1 MALVPH
7 PSFKQVSLSWWLMGP
22 IGVLNLL
29 KAASNLKFLIG
40 MLLASW
46 VMPLQAE
53 ALPMDQLAITEQQ
66 AIALFYQRNLNLIA
80 ASLNID
86 NAHAQE
92 IIAAAIPNPVF
103 SFTLHELA
111 PKAFAPQSRNLA
123 VPALL
128 PQIQQLI
135 ETAGKRRLRI
145 ESSELATEAVNFDV
159 QDVARVLTNAVRRS
173 FYNLLL
179 AQKTIKVANDNLE
192 HYREI
197 LRVNEVRL
205 KVGDVAAVDFIRIEV
220 ESLKA
225 QGDQDQARTTLNQA
239 RADLLLLLGWPEN
252 SIEISAVEVWPEAAP
267 EIVLTRQDQLVGRAL
282 ERRPDMRAAR
292 VRIAQ
297 AKKMLTLA
305 QRQLIPDVTI
315 SAFYDQDQGNQF
327 PRSGGVGISVPI
339 PLFYQQ
345 KGEISQARVGLTS
358 AELALKQAEQ
368 GVRAEVMKASAS
380 WQSADAIAR
389 RFETSVVKRIETLRQ
404 AQEIAYQK
412 GAVGVLDLI
421 DAERSYKAIMLDYY
435 IALTNRSKAW
445 ADLLMAY
452 GEEIRSFARNHPS
465 GDG

>member
-1 MALVPH
+1 
-7 PSFKQVSLSWWLMGP
+7 
-22 IGVLNLL
+22 
-29 KAASNLKFLIG
+29 

-46 VMPLQAE
+46 AITLQAE
-53 ALPMDQLAITEQQ
+53 AVSAGPLAITEQQ
-66 AIALFYQRNLNLIA
+66 AIALFYQRNLGLIA

-86 NAHAQE
+86 DAQAQE

-103 SFTLHELA
+103 SLIVSELN
-111 PKAFAPQSRNLA
+111 PKISRPENRGQA
-123 VPALL
+123 VPAVL

-173 FYNLLL
+173 YYNLLL
-179 AQKTIKVANDNLE
+179 AQKTLKVASDNFE
-192 HYREI
+192 RYREI

-220 ESLKA
+220 ESLKI
-225 QGDQDQARTTLNQA
+225 QGDQDQARAALNQA

-252 SIEISAVEVWPEAAP
+252 SIEITAVEAWPEAAP
-267 EIVLTRQDQLVGRAL
+267 EIALAKQDQLVERAL
-282 ERRPDMRAAR
+282 ERRPDMKAAR
-292 VRIAQ
+292 IRIAQ

-305 QRQLIPDVTI
+305 QRLVIPDVTI
-315 SAFYDQDQGNQF
+315 SAFYERDAGNFF
-327 PRSGGVGISVPI
+327 PNSGGVGISLPI

-345 KGEISQARVGLTS
+345 KGQISKARVGVTT
-358 AELALKQAEQ
+358 AELALAQSEQ
-368 GVRAEVMKASAS
+368 GVRTEVLKASAS

-389 RFETSVVKRIETLRQ
+389 RFETSVVKRIETLRK
-404 AQEIAYQK
+404 AREIAYQK

-435 IALTNRSKAW
+435 TALANRSKAW

-452 GEEIRSFARNHPS
+452 GEETRDFSRGLAG

>member
-1 MALVPH
+1 MT
-7 PSFKQVSLSWWLMGP
+7 
-22 IGVLNLL
+22 
-29 KAASNLKFLIG
+29 
-40 MLLASW
+40 
-46 VMPLQAE
+46 LQAE
-53 ALPMDQLAITEQQ
+53 AMPAMEGQLAITEHQ
-66 AIALFYQRNLNLIA
+66 AIALFYQRNLGLIA

-86 NAHAQE
+86 NAQAQE

-159 QDVARVLTNAVRRS
+159 QDVARVLTNAVRRN

-197 LRVNEVRL
+197 LRVNEIRL

-225 QGDQDQARTTLNQA
+225 QGDQDQARTALNQA

-252 SIEISAVEVWPEAAP
+252 SLEISVVETWPEAAP
-267 EIVLTRQDQLVGRAL
+267 EIVLTGQDQLVGRAL

-327 PRSGGVGISVPI
+327 PRTGGVGISVPI

-389 RFETSVVKRIETLRQ
+389 RFETSVVKRIETLRK

-435 IALTNRSKAW
+435 TALTNRSKAW

-452 GEEIRSFARNHPS
+452 GEEIRSFSRNHPG

>member
-1 MALVPH
+1 MILIAWAV
-7 PSFKQVSLSWWLMGP
+7 VS
-22 IGVLNLL
+22 
-29 KAASNLKFLIG
+29 
-40 MLLASW
+40 
-46 VMPLQAE
+46 QAE
-53 ALPMDQLAITEQQ
+53 TLPSVEGQLTITEEQ
-66 AIALFYQRNLNLIA
+66 AIALFYQRNLGLIA

-86 NAHAQE
+86 NAQAQE

-103 SFTLHELA
+103 SFTVHELA
-111 PKAFAPQSRNLA
+111 PKAFAPESRHLA

-145 ESSELATEAVNFDV
+145 ESSELATEAVNLDV
-159 QDVARVLTNAVRRS
+159 LDVARVLTNAVRRS

-179 AQKTIKVANDNLE
+179 SQKTINVANDNLE

-197 LRVNEVRL
+197 LKVNEIRL
-205 KVGDVAAVDFIRIEV
+205 KVGDVAEMDFIRIEV
-220 ESLKA
+220 ESLKV
-225 QGDQDQARTTLNQA
+225 QSDQDQARAALNQA

-252 SIEISAVEVWPEAAP
+252 SIEINAVEAWPEAFP
-267 EIVLTRQDQLVGRAL
+267 EIAMIRQDELVRRAL

-297 AKKMLTLA
+297 ARKVLTLA
-305 QRQLIPDVTI
+305 QRRVIPDVTI

-327 PRSGGVGISVPI
+327 PRTGGVGISIPI

-358 AELALKQAEQ
+358 AELSLRQAEQ
-368 GVRAEVMKASAS
+368 GVQAEVMKASAS
-380 WQSADAIAR
+380 WKSADAIAR
-389 RFETSVVKRIETLRQ
+389 RFETSVVRRIETLRK

-421 DAERSYKAIMLDYY
+421 DAQRSYRAIMLDYY
-435 IALTNRSKAW
+435 TALANRSKAW

-452 GEEIRSFARNHPS
+452 GEETRNFARDR
-465 GDG
+465 GQK

>member
-1 MALVPH
+1 
-7 PSFKQVSLSWWLMGP
+7 
-22 IGVLNLL
+22 
-29 KAASNLKFLIG
+29 

-46 VMPLQAE
+46 AITLQAE
-53 ALPMDQLAITEQQ
+53 AVSAGPLAITEQQ
-66 AIALFYQRNLNLIA
+66 AIALFYQRNLGLIA

-86 NAHAQE
+86 DAQAQE

-103 SFTLHELA
+103 SLIVSELN
-111 PKAFAPQSRNLA
+111 PKISRPENRGQA
-123 VPALL
+123 VPAVL

-173 FYNLLL
+173 YYNLLL
-179 AQKTIKVANDNLE
+179 AQKTLKVASDNLE
-192 HYREI
+192 RYREI

-220 ESLKA
+220 ESLKI
-225 QGDQDQARTTLNQA
+225 QGDQDQARAALNQA

-252 SIEISAVEVWPEAAP
+252 SIEITAVEAWPEAAP
-267 EIVLTRQDQLVGRAL
+267 EIALARQDQLVERAL
-282 ERRPDMRAAR
+282 ERRPDMKAAR
-292 VRIAQ
+292 IRIAQ

-305 QRQLIPDVTI
+305 QRLVIPDVTI
-315 SAFYDQDQGNQF
+315 SAFYERDAGNFF
-327 PRSGGVGISVPI
+327 PNSGGVGISLPI

-345 KGEISQARVGLTS
+345 KGQISKARVGVTT
-358 AELALKQAEQ
+358 AELALAQSEQ
-368 GVRAEVMKASAS
+368 GVRTEVLKASAS

-389 RFETSVVKRIETLRQ
+389 RFETSVVKRIETLRK
-404 AQEIAYQK
+404 AREIAYQK

-435 IALTNRSKAW
+435 TALANRSKAW

-452 GEEIRSFARNHPS
+452 GEETRDFSRGLAD

>member
-1 MALVPH
+1 MLN
-7 PSFKQVSLSWWLMGP
+7 
-22 IGVLNLL
+22 VL
-29 KAASNLKFLIG
+29 KTASNLKFLLG
-40 MLLASW
+40 MVLASW
-46 VMPLQAE
+46 AMALQAE
-53 ALPMDQLAITEQQ
+53 AVPPMEEQLVITEQQ
-66 AIALFYQRNLNLIA
+66 AIALFYQRNLELIA

-86 NAHAQE
+86 DARAQQ

-111 PKAFAPQSRNLA
+111 PKAFAPESRNLA

-128 PQIQQLI
+128 PHIQQLI

-145 ESSELATEAVNFDV
+145 ESSELAAEAVNFDV
-159 QDVARVLTNAVRRS
+159 QDVARVLTNAVRRN

-197 LRVNEVRL
+197 LRANEIRL
-205 KVGDVAAVDFIRIEV
+205 KVGDIAAVDFIRIEV

-225 QGDQDQARTTLNQA
+225 QGDQDQARTALNQA

-252 SIEISAVEVWPEAAP
+252 SIEISAVETWPEAAP
-267 EIVLTRQDQLVGRAL
+267 EIVLAGQDQLIGRAL

-297 AKKMLTLA
+297 ARKVLTLA
-305 QRQLIPDVTI
+305 QRQIIPDVTI

-327 PRSGGVGISVPI
+327 PRTGGVGISVPI

-358 AELALKQAEQ
+358 AELALRQAEQ

-389 RFETSVVKRIETLRQ
+389 RFETSVVKRIETLRK

-435 IALTNRSKAW
+435 IALANRSKAW

-452 GEEIRSFARNHPS
+452 GEEIRNFSHSLAGKN
-465 GDG
+465 G

>member
-1 MALVPH
+1 
-7 PSFKQVSLSWWLMGP
+7 
-22 IGVLNLL
+22 VLNLL
-29 KAASNLKFLIG
+29 NAASHLSIFLG
-40 MLLASW
+40 MLLTTCA
-46 VMPLQAE
+46 MTLQAE
-53 ALPMDQLAITEQQ
+53 AMPAMEGQLAITEHQ
-66 AIALFYQRNLNLIA
+66 AIALFYQRNLGLIA

-86 NAHAQE
+86 NAQAQE

-159 QDVARVLTNAVRRS
+159 QDVARVLTNAVRRN

-197 LRVNEVRL
+197 LRVNEIRL

-225 QGDQDQARTTLNQA
+225 QGDQDQARTALNQA

-252 SIEISAVEVWPEAAP
+252 SLEISVVETWPEAAP
-267 EIVLTRQDQLVGRAL
+267 EIVLTGQDQLVGRAL

-327 PRSGGVGISVPI
+327 PRTGGVGISVPI

-389 RFETSVVKRIETLRQ
+389 RFETSVVKRIETLRK

-435 IALTNRSKAW
+435 TALTNRSKAW

-452 GEEIRSFARNHPS
+452 GEEIRSFSRNHPG

>member
-1 MALVPH
+1 
-7 PSFKQVSLSWWLMGP
+7 
-22 IGVLNLL
+22 
-29 KAASNLKFLIG
+29 

-46 VMPLQAE
+46 AITLQAE
-53 ALPMDQLAITEQQ
+53 AVSAGPLAITEQQ
-66 AIALFYQRNLNLIA
+66 AIALFYQRNLGLIA

-86 NAHAQE
+86 DAQAQE

-103 SFTLHELA
+103 SLIVSELN
-111 PKAFAPQSRNLA
+111 PKISRPENRGQA
-123 VPALL
+123 VPAVL

-173 FYNLLL
+173 YYNLLL
-179 AQKTIKVANDNLE
+179 AQKTLKVASDNLE
-192 HYREI
+192 RYREI

-220 ESLKA
+220 ESLKI
-225 QGDQDQARTTLNQA
+225 QGDQDQARAALNQA

-252 SIEISAVEVWPEAAP
+252 SIEITAVEAWPEAAP
-267 EIVLTRQDQLVGRAL
+267 EIALAKQDQLVERAL
-282 ERRPDMRAAR
+282 ERRPDMKAAR
-292 VRIAQ
+292 IRIAQ

-305 QRQLIPDVTI
+305 QRLVIPDVTI
-315 SAFYDQDQGNQF
+315 SAFYERDAGNFF
-327 PRSGGVGISVPI
+327 PNSGGVGISLPI

-345 KGEISQARVGLTS
+345 KGQISKARVGVTT
-358 AELALKQAEQ
+358 AELALAQSEQ
-368 GVRAEVMKASAS
+368 GVRTEVLKASAS

-389 RFETSVVKRIETLRQ
+389 RFETSVVKRIETLRK

-435 IALTNRSKAW
+435 TALANRSKAW

-452 GEEIRSFARNHPS
+452 GEETRDFSRGLAG